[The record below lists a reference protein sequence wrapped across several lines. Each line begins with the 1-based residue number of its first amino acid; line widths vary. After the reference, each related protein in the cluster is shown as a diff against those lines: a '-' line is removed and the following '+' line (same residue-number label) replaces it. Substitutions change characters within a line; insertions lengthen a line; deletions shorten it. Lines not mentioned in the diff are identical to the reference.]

1 MPLPDLPLVSV
12 ITPTWQRHDV
22 LLGRCVPSVQAQ
34 SRSRFEHV
42 IVSDG
47 PDPDLAA
54 RQWPPG
60 VRYLELPAHPQG
72 VRWGHEARL
81 HGIAASY
88 GQVIAYCDDDDA
100 WRPDHLAVCVAALL
114 ADPLAGFAVP
124 RMIAHTRFGQARIG
138 DGALAR
144 GRVATSMIV
153 HWREILDT
161 DTWTEDPAPPDWVL
175 VSRWL
180 DAGIAY
186 ASPDAVTVDYYP
198 DGGLGGV
205 PVCYAP
211 HLAVPETAGHRL

>member
-1 MPLPDLPLVSV
+1 MIGETPLVSV
-12 ITPTWQRHDV
+12 VTPTWRRNE
-22 LLGRCVPSVQAQ
+22 LLLDRCVPSVQEQTWPRA
-34 SRSRFEHV
+34 EHV

-47 PDPDLAA
+47 PDEHLAA

-60 VRYLELPAHPQG
+60 IRYLELPAHPEG

-81 HGIAASY
+81 RGIAAGY
-88 GQVIAYCDDDDA
+88 GQVIAYLDDDDA
-100 WRPDHLAVCVAALL
+100 WRPDHLEVTVNALL

-124 RMIAHTRFGQARIG
+124 RMIAHTRFGDVRIG
-138 DGALAR
+138 DGDLAR
-144 GRVATSMIV
+144 SRVATSMIV
-153 HWREILDT
+153 HWREILDVA
-161 DTWTEDPAPPDWVL
+161 TWTEDPAPPDWVL

-205 PVCYAP
+205 PVCYPP
-211 HLAVPETAGHRL
+211 HRRAS

>member
-1 MPLPDLPLVSV
+1 MPLPDPPLVSV
-12 ITPTWQRHDV
+12 ITPTWCRHEL
-22 LLGRCVPSVQAQ
+22 LLGRCAPSVQAQ
-34 SRSRFEHV
+34 TWTRTEHV

-47 PDPDLAA
+47 PDENLASI
-54 RQWPPG
+54 RWPPG
-60 VRYLELPAHPQG
+60 TRYLELPVHPEG
-72 VRWGHEARL
+72 TRWGHLARL
-81 HGIAASY
+81 HGIAASH
-88 GQVIAYCDDDDA
+88 GQVIAYLDDDDA
-100 WRPDHLAVCVAALL
+100 YRPEHLEVTVNALL

-124 RMIAHTRFGQARIG
+124 RMTAHTRFGQVRIG

-161 DTWTEDPAPPDWVL
+161 ATWTEDPAPPDWVL

-180 DAGIAY
+180 DAGVRY

-198 DGGLGGV
+198 DGGLDGV

-211 HLAVPETAGHRL
+211 HPAAPEMAGHRL